1 MPAAV
6 DVMTKTES
14 QLLDPPSTTAS
25 DDDDSGSDYPSG
37 LPKVSVWQLAEQ
49 ELRETPA
56 RRQRDLQILRDMIRC
71 DRDLDCRMDDA
82 FLVRFL
88 RCRKFDCSRA
98 HKVLRQYYRL
108 RHNNTQLFRD
118 FYPTFLR
125 DIFDRNLQ
133 TVLPDRDPNGC
144 AVFIFKGGQW
154 DPYTCSSEDIFRAN
168 VLCLEQA
175 IMDPV
180 TQVTG
185 LVAIMDMKGF
195 GLTHLRFC
203 PPGNLQK
210 VVSLIQD
217 CFPARFK
224 AIHII
229 NEPAVFGM
237 LFSIVRRFL
246 NEKLQ
251 QRIHFHGCNPAS
263 LHKFVPAEILPEE
276 YGGFGGPMDNS
287 EFVARMCRNDEVFK
301 NDAEYGYKN
310 RIKG

>member
-1 MPAAV
+1 
-6 DVMTKTES
+6 
-14 QLLDPPSTTAS
+14 
-25 DDDDSGSDYPSG
+25 
-37 LPKVSVWQLAEQ
+37 
-49 ELRETPA
+49 
-56 RRQRDLQILRDMIRC
+56 MIRC
-71 DRDLDCRMDDA
+71 EWLPADSNHGERDLECRMDDA

-98 HKVLRQYYRL
+98 CKVLRQYYRL
-108 RHNNTQLFRD
+108 RLNNTQLFCD
-118 FYPTFLR
+118 FYPSYLRVTFE
-125 DIFDRNLQ
+125 RNLQ

-154 DPYTCSSEDIFRAN
+154 NPYTCSSEDIFRAN

-185 LVAIMDMKGF
+185 LVAVMDMKGF
-195 GLTHLRFC
+195 GFTHLRFC
-203 PPGNLQK
+203 PPSNLQK

-251 QRIHFHGCNPAS
+251 QRIHFHGCDTAS
-263 LHKFVPAEILPEE
+263 LHKFIPAEILPEE
-276 YGGFGGPMDNS
+276 YGGFAGPMDNS
-287 EFVARMCRNDEVFK
+287 EFVARMYRNDEVFK
-301 NDAEYGYKN
+301 RDAEYGYKN
-310 RIKG
+310 RVKG

>member
-1 MPAAV
+1 MQELA
-6 DVMTKTES
+6 DTMTKTES
-14 QLLDPPSTTAS
+14 DLLDPPSTTAS
-25 DDDDSGSDYPSG
+25 DDDEIEYPSCG
-37 LPKVSVWQLAEQ
+37 PLKVSLWQLAEQ

-71 DRDLDCRMDDA
+71 DRDLECRMDDA

-108 RHNNTQLFRD
+108 RYNNTQLFRD

-125 DIFDRNLQ
+125 ATFERNLQ
-133 TVLPDRDPNGC
+133 TVLPDRDQNGC

-154 DPYTCSSEDIFRAN
+154 DPYVSTAEDIFRAN

-195 GLTHLRFC
+195 GFTHIRFC
-203 PPGNLQK
+203 PPSNLQK

-229 NEPAVFGM
+229 NEPAIFGM

-251 QRIHFHGCNPAS
+251 QRIHFHGCDTAS
-263 LHKFVPAEILPEE
+263 LHKFVPPEILPEE
-276 YGGFGGPMDNS
+276 YGGFSGPMDNS
-287 EFVARMCRNDEVFK
+287 AFVARMYKNDEVFK
-301 NDAEYGYKN
+301 KDAEYGFKT